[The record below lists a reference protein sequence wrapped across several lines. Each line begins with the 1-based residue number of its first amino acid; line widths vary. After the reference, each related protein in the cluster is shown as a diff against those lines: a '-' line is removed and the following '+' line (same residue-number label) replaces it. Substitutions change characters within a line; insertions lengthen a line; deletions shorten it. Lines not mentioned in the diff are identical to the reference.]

1 MKEKEVQEKKD
12 TKTVDNVD
20 KQTEKVLEDKISANE
35 KVPVGMKIVIAVL
48 VVIMLGLL
56 GYIMYQAGKG
66 SVNNKNNELVASDD
80 VNSERREIIP
90 ESQNNSTADAV
101 ETNNRAEVRDI
112 ISRNSISN
120 NDLNKLDDE
129 LEDIST
135 NYDDLEKV
143 GTDLQKWPN

>member
-48 VVIMLGLL
+48 AVIMLGLL

-66 SVNNKNNELVASDD
+66 SVNNKNNELVARDD
-80 VNSERREIIP
+80 VNSERREIIS

-135 NYDDLEKV
+135 DYDDLEKV

>member
-48 VVIMLGLL
+48 AVIMLGLL